1 MENRNLG
8 IILTLVTV
16 LLCGIPG
23 LVSICSGIT
32 IAFNNRNFAD
42 PVIAVLFTVS
52 LLCTGLIFVA
62 IPVVAGFL
70 TFRVRSRSAVEELSK
85 DEPIPPPN

>member
-8 IILTLVTV
+8 IILTLVTMV
-16 LLCGIPG
+16 LCGIPG
-23 LVSICSGIT
+23 LVSICSGIA
-32 IAFNNRNFAD
+32 IAFNNQNFAD
-42 PVIAVLFTVS
+42 PAIGVFFALS
-52 LLCTGLIFVA
+52 LLCTGLCFAA

-70 TFRVRSRSAVEELSK
+70 THRNRTQAAVEPLSR

>member
-8 IILTLVTV
+8 IILTLVSV

-23 LVSICSGIT
+23 LVSICSGVA
-32 IAFNNRNFAD
+32 IAFNNQNFTD
-42 PVIAVLFTVS
+42 PAIGIFLALS
-52 LLCTGLIFVA
+52 LLCTGSFFAA

-70 TFRVRSRSAVEELSK
+70 TYRNRTQAGIEPLSR
-85 DEPIPPPN
+85 DEPIPPPS